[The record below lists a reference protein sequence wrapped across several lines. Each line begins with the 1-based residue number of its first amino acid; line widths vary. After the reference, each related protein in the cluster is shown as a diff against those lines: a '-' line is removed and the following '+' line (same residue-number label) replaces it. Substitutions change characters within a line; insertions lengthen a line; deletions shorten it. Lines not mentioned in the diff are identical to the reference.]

1 MKKRS
6 KLYIKANTEE
16 RSFTYSGISF
26 SEFIQYL
33 DNPLDNLLLAK
44 GDYMGNAQ
52 AHHFELLE
60 GATEIRALAEGGIDP
75 FGDLCFLDYQQ
86 PGAAARLDRQ
96 QVAEILFLAHIG
108 EPIESPFFAPLDNRF
123 AYLSH
128 DDGWY
133 GKLYCRSMG
142 EFMSVLWKKLTGK
155 ANAPM
160 SAKMQNELLSIAQKG
175 LAIDM
180 EEPHCPLPGIYI
192 VGEYTDMD
200 ELMNHWQEI
209 KATATPIHLER
220 DIGKRYR
227 CVPELRGA

>member
-1 MKKRS
+1 MKRTRN

-16 RSFTYSGISF
+16 HSITYSGISF
-26 SEFIQYL
+26 SEFVQYL
-33 DNPLDNLLLAK
+33 DKPLNNLLLAK

-60 GATEIRALAEGGIDP
+60 GADEVKKLAESGVDP

-86 PGAAARLDRQ
+86 LGAAARLGRQ

-108 EPIESPFFAPLDNRF
+108 EPMKSPFFAPLGNRF

-133 GKLYCRSMG
+133 GKLYCRDMG
-142 EFMSVLWKKLTGK
+142 EFMSVLWKKLTRK
-155 ANAPM
+155 TNAPV
-160 SAKMQNELLSIAQKG
+160 SAMMQNELLSMAQKG
-175 LAIDM
+175 MAIDM
-180 EEPHCPLPGIYI
+180 EETHCPLPGGIYM
-192 VGEYTDMD
+192 VGEYNDMD

-209 KATATPIHLER
+209 KAIAAPIYFS
-220 DIGKRYR
+220 KQ
-227 CVPELRGA
+227 